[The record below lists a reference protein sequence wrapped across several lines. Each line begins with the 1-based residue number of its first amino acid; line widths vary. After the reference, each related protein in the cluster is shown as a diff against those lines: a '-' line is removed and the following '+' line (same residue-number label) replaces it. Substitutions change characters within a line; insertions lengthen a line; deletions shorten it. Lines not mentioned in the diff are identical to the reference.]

1 MVYQVI
7 ANVKIFKS
15 YQNLNF
21 MFYLGRNTL
30 LWSIK
35 KVGNLKLENFAILV
49 CKINLVKNQEFIGQ
63 LGENQ
68 LINILPK

>member
-1 MVYQVI
+1 MLRFSKTI
-7 ANVKIFKS
+7 KIRILFANLVEIH
-15 YQNLNF
+15 Y
-21 MFYLGRNTL
+21 Y
-30 LWSIK
+30 
-35 KVGNLKLENFAILV
+35 KVGNRKLENFAILV